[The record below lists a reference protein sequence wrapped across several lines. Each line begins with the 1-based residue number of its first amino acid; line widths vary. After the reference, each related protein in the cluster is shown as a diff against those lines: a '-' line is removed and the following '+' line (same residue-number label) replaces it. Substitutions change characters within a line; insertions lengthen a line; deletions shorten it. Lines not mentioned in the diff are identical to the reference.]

1 MQTSPRVVAEI
12 PPVRQGTT
20 SRYDYIDA
28 LRGLAA
34 LAVLYL
40 HAADLLLR
48 DHLVS
53 NNFEIVIFRALTQ
66 FFDVGKIG
74 VIVFFAIS
82 GFVIPLSLV
91 RRERSVLKFAIGRF
105 FRLYP
110 AYWLSIGMAL
120 YFLYY
125 LHSDHISYGAI
136 AINFTMLQQFFAF
149 HNIIDLYW
157 TLQIELIFYG
167 ICVLLFLIGILDQNN
182 KIFLV
187 STLFLGTAVIFALI
201 RSRRISKFRSRCR

>member
-1 MQTSPRVVAEI
+1 M
-12 PPVRQGTT
+12 
-20 SRYDYIDA
+20 
-28 LRGLAA
+28 
-34 LAVLYL
+34 
-40 HAADLLLR
+40 
-48 DHLVS
+48 
-53 NNFEIVIFRALTQ
+53 
-66 FFDVGKIG
+66 
-74 VIVFFAIS
+74 
-82 GFVIPLSLV
+82 
-91 RRERSVLKFAIGRF
+91 SVLKFAIGRF

-120 YFLYY
+120 YFLYP
-125 LHSDHISYGAI
+125 LHSDHISYSAI

-149 HNIIDLYW
+149 QNIIDLYW

-201 RSRRISKFRSRCR
+201 RFETHFKVPVALPLSLLISLGAR